1 MGNYI
6 LVGIMVVVVIVAA
19 VFSWWLESG
28 ETNNDTV
35 CELRIVSCWIHTSC

>member
-28 ETNNDTV
+28 GD
-35 CELRIVSCWIHTSC
+35 R